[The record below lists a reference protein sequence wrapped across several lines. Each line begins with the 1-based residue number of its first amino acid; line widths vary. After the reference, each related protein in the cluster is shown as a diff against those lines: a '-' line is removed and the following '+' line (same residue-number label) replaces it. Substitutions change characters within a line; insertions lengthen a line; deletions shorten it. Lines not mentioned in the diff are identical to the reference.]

1 MTKKFFALALV
12 LVTIIFVATAEAGI
26 VTDRFP
32 LFCYVD
38 HQVDTYNQPNG
49 QKVGY
54 ISANVDLIRVTQVR
68 GDGWAY
74 GDYPGR
80 NGRVARWFRINELC
94 ADPGYSNRGTN
105 IRGAQNVF
113 RTKNGGD
120 FIGSVSN
127 NEEVIVLADNGNRA
141 QILYKLNNNTGWKMG
156 WVPSSTVSSRN
167 VQPVVPS
174 PIANIVT
181 ISDGWYRIQP
191 MHDLGRSADALGT
204 PIGNGNNI
212 HMWTVADI
220 PQQKF
225 YLQNRGNG
233 YFSLQSNYGNKLFVT
248 ADGRGN
254 GANLYTSDWKN
265 SDSQLFRLVN
275 AGNNSYHVFAKVGVN
290 LNFDCAGAGRDDGT
304 NLQLWTSENNDWH
317 KWRFTKVS
325 VDNKADFRLNN
336 YSLSSPSNYQ
346 LRFTGKLWNANNL
359 SEITGIHVYIGGGV
373 GAGGQ
378 FLGEFRADKTNHN
391 FDSTLNVPQNRTGN
405 QLVVIYAVNG
415 VESKE
420 LDRRNVNIQG
430 NNPTPNVKLSP
441 SGLAY
446 PLGSRHKFS
455 GSDSAND
462 GKNHDHN
469 SSGCCSAGGLGVKV
483 YAITDGEVRY
493 YSIMGY
499 THHTSGEVLVS
510 YGNVAYFVGDNG
522 FGAVYAHLSAF
533 EGVSTLYGG
542 KSNYPAFQSKTR
554 PESQRCWGVERHK
567 VGEPRRVKAGDVIGY
582 IGESGNANGAHLHFE
597 LYSNASFNSNGKVN
611 GRRLE
616 PNDYFDK

>member
-1 MTKKFFALALV
+1 MLKKFFALALA
-12 LVTIIFVATAEAGI
+12 LVTIVFVGMAEAGI

-174 PIANIVT
+174 PIANTVT
-181 ISDGWYRIQP
+181 LAEGWYRIQP
-191 MHDLGRSADALGT
+191 MHDLGRSADALGSQ
-204 PIGNGNNI
+204 IGNGNNI
-212 HMWTVADI
+212 HMWTNVEDAL
-220 PQQKF
+220 QQKF
-225 YLQNRGNG
+225 YLKNRGNG
-233 YFSLQSNYGNKLFVT
+233 YFSLQSAYGSKLYVT
-248 ADGRGN
+248 ADGRGP

-290 LNFDCAGAGRDDGT
+290 LNFDCAGAGRGDGT

-317 KWRFTKVS
+317 KWRFTQVNVNVNSTPVNNISSSFDPIWPLANSHTITTLYRYSSGERHSSRYRYGIDMSAPEGENVLATESGTVIASYYSTTSGFGNMIKIKHDNGKVS
-325 VDNKADFRLNN
+325 L
-336 YSLSSPSNYQ
+336 
-346 LRFTGKLWNANNL
+346 
-359 SEITGIHVYIGGGV
+359 
-373 GAGGQ
+373 
-378 FLGEFRADKTNHN
+378 
-391 FDSTLNVPQNRTGN
+391 
-405 QLVVIYAVNG
+405 
-415 VESKE
+415 
-420 LDRRNVNIQG
+420 
-430 NNPTPNVKLSP
+430 
-441 SGLAY
+441 
-446 PLGSRHKFS
+446 
-455 GSDSAND
+455 
-462 GKNHDHN
+462 
-469 SSGCCSAGGLGVKV
+469 
-483 YAITDGEVRY
+483 
-493 YSIMGY
+493 
-499 THHTSGEVLVS
+499 
-510 YGNVAYFVGDNG
+510 
-522 FGAVYAHLSAF
+522 YAHLSARL
-533 EGVSTLYGG
+533 VSNGRV
-542 KSNYPAFQSKTR
+542 SKG
-554 PESQRCWGVERHK
+554 Q
-567 VGEPRRVKAGDVIGY
+567 VIGRVGHTSAKY
-582 IGESGNANGAHLHFE
+582 KIGTHLHFE
-597 LYSNASFNSNGKVN
+597 LGNSDDNGADGDPWQEYFKTKYGNIVT
-611 GRRLE
+611 LTQAAAKY
-616 PNDYFDK
+616 PNP